1 MQTLSAKMRDT
12 GRMADSTAADGS
24 GGQGAHRQR
33 ATDAADPQ
41 RIAERS
47 ALAMWRGDNATRDA
61 GITVRQV
68 GPGTA
73 VVTLTVTERH
83 LNGHAMCHGG
93 VIFTLA
99 DTAFAF
105 ACNSRNRIAVAQH
118 NSITYLSP
126 GRPGE
131 TLTATAHE
139 VALAGRSGIY
149 DVAVTGEDG
158 RMVAR
163 FQGLSRIIQGTHFDP
178 DSPDPGGTLPLV
190 PPDTARTMP

>member
-1 MQTLSAKMRDT
+1 MQTLSGKMRDM

-24 GGQGAHRQR
+24 GGQGTHRQQ

-68 GPGTA
+68 GPGSA
-73 VVTLTVTERH
+73 VATLVVAERH

-131 TLTATAHE
+131 TLTATASE

-158 RMVAR
+158 RMVAQFR
-163 FQGLSRIIQGTHFDP
+163 GLSRIIQGTHFDP
-178 DSPDPGGTLPLV
+178 AEPDSGGTLPLI
-190 PPDTARTMP
+190 PPATAKDTP